1 MIRDKLMI
9 NDSKTEFILIGT
21 RQQLCKLQPCAISV
35 GHDTITA
42 STQVKNLGCWLD
54 SHLNMSKHVTSVCK
68 SAFYHL
74 HNIRR
79 IKNYLSREN
88 LLTLVHAF
96 ITSRLDYCNSL
107 LYGVPKDQIS
117 KLQRVQNAAARLV
130 MGIGKYSHITPALYD
145 LHWLPIHAR
154 IHFKILLLAF
164 KVIHGQAPAYLS
176 SLVSVKSKS
185 YYSLRSNSST
195 LLDAPKGKMLVTLG
209 GRSFQAAVPQLW
221 NALPPNL
228 RDVTSVETF
237 KRHLKTFLFRKSFAD
252 RFTLIKF

>member
-1 MIRDKLMI
+1 MI

-21 RQQLCKLQPCAISV
+21 RQQLCKLQPCAISGV
-35 GHDTITA
+35 HDTITA
-42 STQVKNLGCWLD
+42 STQVKNLACWLD
-54 SHLNMSKHVTSVCK
+54 SHLNMPKHVTSVCK
-68 SAFYHL
+68 SAFFHL

-88 LLTLVHAF
+88 LLTLVHAS

-107 LYGVPKDQIS
+107 LYGVPKEQIS

-130 MGIGKYSHITPALYD
+130 MDIEKYSHITPALYD
-145 LHWLPIHAR
+145 LHWLSIHVR

-176 SLVSVKSKS
+176 SLVSVKPKS
-185 YYSLRSNSST
+185 YYSLPSNCST
-195 LLDAPKGKMLVTLG
+195 LFDPPEGRMLVTLG
-209 GRSFQAAVPQLW
+209 GRSFQVAVPQLW
-221 NALPPNL
+221 NALPPSL

-237 KRHLKTFLFRKSFAD
+237 TFLFRKAFAD
-252 RFTLIKF
+252 RFT